1 MKGLYEWIRNL
12 VGFLVF
18 MSMILNLLPDRSY
31 EKYIRLFAGTVL
43 ILLVFGPLTKDGELE
58 MQMARVFERITFQN
72 DVSLLRREMEDL
84 DGRQTHRLIE
94 AYMEIAEENVRRLVL
109 EQDLECRSVN
119 IEFDQTI
126 KSENFGGILNMEIRL
141 IAAAPDE
148 WEQRA
153 EINRR
158 IPILKRK
165 IGEYYGL
172 EEHDIAVVLET
183 GEG

>member
-1 MKGLYEWIRNL
+1 MRGLYEWIRNL

-43 ILLVFGPLTKDGELE
+43 ILLVFAPLTKAGELE
-58 MQMARVFERITFQN
+58 MQMAGIFERITFQN
-72 DVSLLRREMEDL
+72 EVSLLRREMEDL
-84 DGRQTHRLIE
+84 DGKQMYRLIE
-94 AYMEIAEENVRRLVL
+94 AYMEIAEENIRRLAV
-109 EQDLECRSVN
+109 EQDLECRSVE
-119 IEFDQTI
+119 IEI
-126 KSENFGGILNMEIRL
+126 EAEPESENFGEILNIVVHL
-141 IAAAPDE
+141 TVTAQDD